1 MMARSTKGSNQRPH
15 TLMQDRTSANSK
27 NFSCNARPDHTLG
40 SQAGLRRLLDHVRFT
55 PENGHKRADVAMSA
69 LCRFR
74 TRALQQKSRCLVGER
89 KVTGRLRSES
99 PPPRT
104 GDRKHR
110 DARRHAP
117 PGSVDRSCGIA
128 RLAHDIAVAA
138 AHRFNID
145 RAGGPTP
152 SGSRSRPHRGLWA
165 QDRGTGRHH

>member
-1 MMARSTKGSNQRPH
+1 MMARSTKGSNQRPD
-15 TLMQDRTSANSK
+15 TLMQDRTSANSMK
-27 NFSCNARPDHTLG
+27 VLLQRTAGPYIGVTR
-40 SQAGLRRLLDHVRFT
+40 GLRRLLDHVRFT

-128 RLAHDIAVAA
+128 RLAHDIAFAT